1 MPRHSPVLPRSPR
14 DPNGAPRN
22 LRTWLM
28 CNFVFGL
35 LDFPGVWGEDGEDGG
50 LAAWGEAFRYDRTG
64 TEVDVNLLVHWY
76 KRAKLMMHFTDE
88 NIQLLLKSPRPSS
101 SEDTPKFKPV
111 LPKGI
116 YHHRYRK
123 HLYIYYQSEDGKWH
137 THSRPVGDHFDQSV
151 ADQLVAELLE
161 FRTLHHVPEAEPDA
175 ARSDSA
181 LDQAPTLEWK

>member
-1 MPRHSPVLPRSPR
+1 
-14 DPNGAPRN
+14 
-22 LRTWLM
+22 M
-28 CNFVFGL
+28 CHFVFGL
-35 LDFPGVWGEDGEDGG
+35 LEFPGGG
-50 LAAWGEAFRYDRTG
+50 LAAWGEALRYDRTG

-123 HLYIYYQSEDGKWH
+123 HLYIYYRSLPEGKWH
-137 THSRPVGDHFDQSV
+137 THSRSYGDHFDQSV

-161 FRTLHHVPEAEPDA
+161 FRALHHVPDAEPDA
-175 ARSDSA
+175 AQSGSP
-181 LDQAPTLEWK
+181 LDQAKTLEW

>member
-14 DPNGAPRN
+14 DPHGTLRN

-28 CNFVFGL
+28 CHFVFGL
-35 LDFPGVWGEDGEDGG
+35 LEFPGGG
-50 LAAWGEAFRYDRTG
+50 LAAWGEALRYDRTG

-88 NIQLLLKSPRPSS
+88 NIQLLLKRPRPLS
-101 SEDTPKFKPV
+101 SEATSEFKPV

-116 YHHRYRK
+116 YYHKTRK
-123 HLYIYYQSEDGKWH
+123 HVYIYYRGEDGKWH

-161 FRTLHHVPEAEPDA
+161 FRALHHVPDAEPDA
-175 ARSDSA
+175 AQSGSP
-181 LDQAPTLEWK
+181 LDQAKTLEW